1 MSEVKTENKLGNK
14 KLSKSALVLIIGLI
28 IIAIPVLVFVGILG
42 VSAMQTGTPREGSRF
57 NGDLDP
63 AITNSEVNTLK
74 SDIEALGT
82 FDSVE
87 VILSEG
93 QLRIYVDTQDSMTES
108 QVDTLITNIYNK
120 VNSNLPISKYF
131 TSTDSKRM
139 YDLVINVYTTA
150 EASEIG
156 STNSR
161 VYKVL
166 HKNAAEENYTIE
178 DLAHPK
184 DPDLAAELEGLKQS
198 EEETSEETEES
209 TNE

>member
-1 MSEVKTENKLGNK
+1 MSEVKTEKK

-28 IIAIPVLVFVGILG
+28 IIAIPVLVFVGILD
-42 VSAMQTGTPREGSRF
+42 VSALQTGTPREGSRF

-63 AITNSEVNTLK
+63 AITNSEVSTLK

-93 QLRIYVDTQDSMTES
+93 QLKIYVDTQDSMSES
-108 QVDTLITNIYNK
+108 QIDTLITNIYNK
-120 VNSNLPISKYF
+120 VNSNLPVSTYF

-156 STNSR
+156 ATNSR

-166 HKNAAEENYTIE
+166 HKNAAEETYTIE

-184 DPDLAAELEGLKQS
+184 DPDLAAELEGLTT

-209 TNE
+209 TND

>member
-93 QLRIYVDTQDSMTES
+93 QLRIYVDTQDSMSES
-108 QVDTLITNIYNK
+108 QIDSLITNIYNK
-120 VNSNLPISKYF
+120 VNSNLPISTYF

-156 STNSR
+156 ATSSR

-166 HKNAAEENYTIE
+166 HKNAAEETYAIE

-184 DPDLAAELEGLKQS
+184 DPDLAAELEGLKEP

-209 TNE
+209 TND